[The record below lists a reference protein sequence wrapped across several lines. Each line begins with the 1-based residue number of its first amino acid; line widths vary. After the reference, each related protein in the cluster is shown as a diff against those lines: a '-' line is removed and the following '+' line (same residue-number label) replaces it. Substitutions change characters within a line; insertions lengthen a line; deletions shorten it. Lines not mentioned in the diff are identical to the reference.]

1 MNILVVTTEIGTD
14 GGGMALS
21 CRRIVDIL
29 QQNIMFMFYLLL
41 ITQFIL
47 RRVA

>member
-21 CRRIVDIL
+21 CRRIVDFLL
-29 QQNIMFMFYLLL
+29 QSK
-41 ITQFIL
+41 
-47 RRVA
+47 

>member
-29 QQNIMFMFYLLL
+29 STEHNVHVLSSL
-41 ITQFIL
+41 
-47 RRVA
+47 V

>member
-29 QQNIMFMFYLLL
+29 STEHNVHVLSSTYYPI
-41 ITQFIL
+41 
-47 RRVA
+47 

>member
-29 QQNIMFMFYLLL
+29 STEPVSYTHLTLPTICS
-41 ITQFIL
+41 
-47 RRVA
+47 V